1 MAAEGVLVAMMQ
13 RIEDALAAQT
23 TATEARFAQGDA
35 NVSGVVT
42 ALEARLG
49 ESEKRLA
56 DALTAVSSA
65 MTGVEQR
72 LHDAEARAQQA
83 ALAQPPAAAAPT
95 QGSMPVPGTPPVQ
108 AAPGLAGP
116 SGGIASDP
124 WANFVPPGTT
134 SAQPTQFTPTGTRA
148 QPSQYQGYAVRGGE
162 GLKSKDFAH
171 IVAFDGDLVKFP
183 DWADRMAAKL
193 GRAHPRLA
201 SILTWAEGRS
211 EAITEAVE
219 ESMSEPDIDLIE
231 ISRGIFDILMERTG
245 PRLFDKR
252 RNAGQGRGL
261 ELWRALKRDFGTE
274 STDAQ
279 LAKLQLYVKPGKCA
293 SVQALG
299 EALDRWEA
307 LGRELTRPV
316 DDDFRLLALA
326 RAQEHGG
333 HDVYAGGPS
342 QLPGGDDVCPEAG
355 R

>member
-183 DWADRMAAKL
+183 DWADRMAGKL
-193 GRAHPRLA
+193 GRAHLRLA

-231 ISRGIFDILMERTG
+231 ISRGIFDILMERKPTPLRQASECG
-245 PRLFDKR
+245 ARPGVRVLACAQARLR
-252 RNAGQGRGL
+252 
-261 ELWRALKRDFGTE
+261 
-274 STDAQ
+274 
-279 LAKLQLYVKPGKCA
+279 
-293 SVQALG
+293 
-299 EALDRWEA
+299 
-307 LGRELTRPV
+307 
-316 DDDFRLLALA
+316 
-326 RAQEHGG
+326 H
-333 HDVYAGGPS
+333 
-342 QLPGGDDVCPEAG
+342 
-355 R
+355 